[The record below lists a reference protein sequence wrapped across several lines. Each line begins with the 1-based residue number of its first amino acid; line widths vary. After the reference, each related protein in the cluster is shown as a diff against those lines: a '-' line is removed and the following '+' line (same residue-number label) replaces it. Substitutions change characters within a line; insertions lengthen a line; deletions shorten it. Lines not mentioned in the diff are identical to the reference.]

1 MRYTEQVLGLLFF
14 ITSCSATEER
24 EKLSVY
30 FGMED
35 LFTQQI
41 SILNDLQPRMFK
53 KVVLDDKT
61 EQMEIQPDSSQ
72 WAAEFE
78 IFLESD
84 INKPSLVGAFD
95 ENVSENKIVY
105 SRKDQSSD
113 GVKEI
118 EVLYY
123 SGTKIPLEIKIN
135 SSTKNSLYTSSRQL
149 TVTFQNKRNAPLLSS
164 YSITGNQTILSG
176 KATTYQVK
184 VELRFND

>member
-95 ENVSENKIVY
+95 
-105 SRKDQSSD
+105 
-113 GVKEI
+113 
-118 EVLYY
+118 
-123 SGTKIPLEIKIN
+123 
-135 SSTKNSLYTSSRQL
+135 
-149 TVTFQNKRNAPLLSS
+149 
-164 YSITGNQTILSG
+164 G
-176 KATTYQVK
+176 KC
-184 VELRFND
+184 